1 MLGSHLLEE
10 VVISDF
16 SGAVCVLVIIMMVIA
31 AIILGESEQQADD
44 TGVEINALGA
54 PHSLYLIVGNVLPL
68 ITGKAGT
75 AADRL

>member
-16 SGAVCVLVIIMMVIA
+16 SGAVCVLVIIMMMTA

-44 TGVEINALGA
+44 TWVEINGLGA
-54 PHSLYLIVGNVLPL
+54 PH
-68 ITGKAGT
+68 
-75 AADRL
+75 